1 MSLNV
6 QQIIVNCCCERLSLC
21 NSRQKSQAKC
31 FLTNI
36 SNLAYQCAKC
46 CLPDVEVPFSNCAM
60 ASEDVYTQASSSV
73 ADLSQNTLTATCL
86 DFLKSQSKLTATVA
100 CLSASNIQ
108 KIPKSSLSWM
118 EFWDKRELPLGLEQI
133 SRECEALLKEF
144 PILERFL
151 LTMFEPLQNQQE
163 EGGSLAGVFSGRAY
177 VPLVL
182 LGLHSS
188 TAVKVLVEVFEQA
201 LAAKDWTRA
210 LKVLDLYSQD
220 VEELFDVKDAVLSCA
235 AAEGKKD
242 EIECSSVFLCL
253 PPSFSFIKNT
263 F

>member
-1 MSLNV
+1 M
-6 QQIIVNCCCERLSLC
+6 QQVIVNCCCERLSLC
-21 NSRQKSQAKC
+21 DSRQKSQAKC
-31 FLTNI
+31 LLTNI
-36 SNLAYQCAKC
+36 NNLAHQCTKC
-46 CLPDVEVPFSNCAM
+46 CLPDVEIPFSNRTVT
-60 ASEDVYTQASSSV
+60 SEDVYTQASSSV
-73 ADLSQNTLTATCL
+73 ADLSQNTLTASCL

-118 EFWDKRELPLGLEQI
+118 EFWDKRELPLSLEQI

-151 LTMFEPLQNQQE
+151 LAMFEPLQNQQE

-177 VPLVL
+177 IPLVL

-188 TAVKVLVEVFEQA
+188 TAVKVLMEVFEQA

-210 LKVLDLYSQD
+210 LKILDLYSQD
-220 VEELFDVKDAVLSCA
+220 VEEVVDVKDAVLSCA
-235 AAEGKKD
+235 AAEGKD
-242 EIECSSVFLCL
+242 EVQCSSAFLL
-253 PPSFSFIKNT
+253 LFHL
-263 F
+263 